1 MRTLLLPVELSEKT
15 RQKLESIRHSRSQ
28 PRSLVQ
34 RAEIILL
41 ATDGWPNQAIANTL
55 EISPSTVVRWCRQFE
70 EQGLKAIGFCDEVHP
85 EGEPPPTH
93 SDSDGTDLNGTIE
106 CLLDLRSVLDQ
117 FVDAG
122 LDLLIGELAHKLVY
136 LEKSLIDHLAKQR
149 EHQDGLGL
157 LTVSVVGD
165 FNSGKSTFINALL
178 GMDMCPVGDEPTTAS
193 VTYFVHGDQERI
205 EQEAADGTWI
215 PLDKTNY
222 HALASHKKEEEGD
235 SEPHTFR
242 ISINS
247 PVLDHIRFVDTP
259 GFNAPPP
266 NTNDTRVTEEAVMGS
281 DVLFVLMD
289 ANKGNPADTLLNQL
303 SQLSQ
308 NSTNEYRQPVFLLI
322 NKAEDLSPSQ
332 RREVKHF
339 CKEEHGDRFSDV
351 VLVSALELNK
361 VENDDPLGVLDSV
374 MQRMRYAYKA
384 RDSFQE
390 NISAKLTAQSY
401 QIDISGN
408 VYDVSASSDFEL
420 ASREQLA
427 EMVKNV
433 AAERHVLL
441 EQQFQRHTLQLRE
454 DWQTMLSE
462 LDLSLKRALSES
474 SRLAAGHNKKLKETT
489 LKAIEKVES
498 DTLTLVIDI
507 FQEIS
512 YEIVDWNER
521 TEKGILWD
529 TEYYQVHVS
538 LNKASDA
545 MDVHDNWSRI
555 LNIYQKLL
563 SYIERSLDI
572 NFDFTP
578 QEVVEDL
585 KKFFLDELRNLVREI
600 AQNFQKD
607 EEWEYKKEGK
617 FWQREYEGDEDNRD
631 ELFDDIISRFK
642 LLGEAI
648 TSLTIIEELTD
659 VVISTTE
666 RNQAQDQAQVEG
678 RAKELGRLQ
687 DRINKMKE
695 HVL

>member
-106 CLLDLRSVLDQ
+106 CLLDLRSVRDQ

-122 LDLLIGELAHKLVY
+122 LDLLIGELADKLVS
-136 LEKSLIDHLAKQR
+136 LEKSLIDHLAAQR

-178 GMDMCPVGDEPTTAS
+178 GMDVCPVGHEPTTAS

-205 EQEAADGTWI
+205 EQESADGTWVS
-215 PLDKTNY
+215 LDKTKY
-222 HALASHKKEEEGD
+222 RALASHKKEGD

-242 ISINS
+242 ISVNS

-289 ANKGNPADTLLNQL
+289 ANMGNPADTLLNQL
-303 SQLSQ
+303 SRLSQ
-308 NSTNEYRQPVFLLI
+308 NSTNESRQPIFLLL
-322 NKAEDLSPSQ
+322 NKAEDLPPSQ
-332 RREVKHF
+332 RREAKRF
-339 CKEEHGDRFSDV
+339 CKENHGDRFRDV
-351 VLVSALELNK
+351 VLVSALQLN
-361 VENDDPLGVLDSV
+361 EAEDEEPLDALDSA
-374 MQRMRYAYKA
+374 MQRMRSAYKA

-408 VYDVSASSDFEL
+408 VYDVPASSDFGL

-433 AAERHVLL
+433 AAKRHFLL
-441 EQQFQRHTLQLRE
+441 KQQFQWHTLQLRE
-454 DWQTMLSE
+454 NWQTTLSE
-462 LDLSLKRALSES
+462 LDLALKRALSES
-474 SRLAAGHNKKLKETT
+474 SRFGDDHYETKRKETA
-489 LKAIEKVES
+489 LKAIEKAGS

-512 YEIVDWNER
+512 YEIVAKNQR
-521 TEKGILWD
+521 TEEGFWSD
-529 TEYYQVHVS
+529 TEYYQVRVY
-538 LNKASDA
+538 LDKASDS

-555 LNIYQKLL
+555 FDRYQGLL
-563 SYIERSLDI
+563 SYIERSPDI

-585 KKFFLDELRNLVREI
+585 KEFFFDELRKVVQEI
-600 AQNFQKD
+600 VLNFQKD
-607 EEWEYKKEGK
+607 EEWEYKKEKKGK
-617 FWQREYEGDEDNRD
+617 FWQCEYEDKKYSRD
-631 ELFDDIISRFK
+631 VLFDDIISRFES
-642 LLGEAI
+642 LGGDIISLAIIDDLKEA
-648 TSLTIIEELTD
+648 
-659 VVISTTE
+659 VISTTE
-666 RNQAQDQAQVEG
+666 RNQSQATRKAE
-678 RAKELGRLQ
+678 ELKKLQ
-687 DRINKMKE
+687 ERINKMKE